1 MSTSILSINSNK
13 PMNYLLQTVLSERYN
28 MIPVSDVFQGM
39 HEIKKRKV
47 IELIIIDV
55 DYHTEENWDFI
66 QHIKT
71 SGLYQD
77 IPVIVLITDESKRT
91 SGKLTEAKVD
101 NFFYKPF
108 SPLDII
114 RTIDELMLE
123 NKVTN

>member
-1 MSTSILSINSNK
+1 
-13 PMNYLLQTVLSERYN
+13 

-39 HEIKKRKV
+39 YEIKKRKEV
-47 IELIIIDV
+47 ELIIVDV
-55 DYHTEENWDFI
+55 DYHTQENWDFI

-77 IPVIVLITDESKRT
+77 IPVIVLMTDESKRM
-91 SGKLTEAKVD
+91 SGKMAESVY

-114 RTIDELMLE
+114 RTIDELMFT
-123 NKVTN
+123 NKIHN